1 MKKAVFLTP
10 LAAFIGAFGV
20 AAHSEELGR
29 VISSTPVMQQVAVP
43 QQVCG
48 TEQVI
53 VNQPS
58 SGAGA
63 LIGGI
68 AGGAMGNAVGA
79 GAGRAAATMIGILGG
94 AVVGDRIEGSSG
106 GQVQQVQRCSV
117 QTSYENR
124 TVGYNVTYEYAGKQ
138 YSAQMPNDPGQ
149 YLRIQVTPVGMVPSP
164 ADAGRT
170 AAAPPVGYP
179 QQAYGQ
185 PGYGQP
191 TYVQPG
197 YVQPAY
203 GPPTYVQPGVILASP
218 PVVYPA
224 YPSYYARPYFPPIGI
239 SLNLGYSR
247 GHYRG
252 GHSRGWR

>member
-10 LAAFIGAFGV
+10 LAALAGAFGV
-20 AAHSEELGR
+20 TVHAEELGR

-48 TEQVI
+48 TEQII

-94 AVVGDRIEGSSG
+94 AVIGDRVEGSSG
-106 GQVQQVQRCSV
+106 GQVQQVQRCNV

-149 YLRIQVTPVGMVPSP
+149 YVRIQVTPVGMVPSP
-164 ADAGRT
+164 ADGGRV
-170 AAAPPVGYP
+170 AAPPM
-179 QQAYGQ
+179 AYGQPGYGQPAYVQ

-191 TYVQPG
+191 TYVQP
-197 YVQPAY
+197 A
-203 GPPTYVQPGVILASP
+203 YVQPGVILASP

-224 YPSYYARPYFPPIGI
+224 YPSYYARPYFPPIGV

-247 GHYRG
+247 GYYRG
-252 GHSRGWR
+252 GHHRGWR

>member
-1 MKKAVFLTP
+1 MNKAVFLTP
-10 LAAFIGAFGV
+10 LAALIGAFG
-20 AAHSEELGR
+20 ATAHSEELGR

-48 TEQVI
+48 PEQGI
-53 VNQPS
+53 INQPS

-68 AGGAMGNAVGA
+68 AGGAMGNAVGG

-94 AVVGDRIEGSSG
+94 AVIGDRIEGSSG
-106 GQVQQVQRCSV
+106 GYVQQIQRCNV

-124 TVGYNVTYEYAGKQ
+124 VVAYNVTYEYAGKQ

-170 AAAPPVGYP
+170 AAAPPIGYP

-185 PGYGQP
+185 PPYGQP
-191 TYVQPG
+191 TYVQP
-197 YVQPAY
+197 AY
-203 GPPTYVQPGVILASP
+203 GQPTYVQPGVILASP
-218 PVVYPA
+218 PVVYAP
-224 YPSYYARPYFPPIGI
+224 YPYYARPYFPPIGV
-239 SLNLGYSR
+239 SLNLGFSR
-247 GHYRG
+247 GYHRSGLRG
-252 GHSRGWR
+252 GHTRGWR

>member
-1 MKKAVFLTP
+1 MKKAVFLP
-10 LAAFIGAFGV
+10 SLAAFIGAFGA

-29 VISSTPVMQQVAVP
+29 VISSTPVVQQVAVP

-48 TEQVI
+48 AEQVI
-53 VNQPS
+53 VNQPP

-94 AVVGDRIEGSSG
+94 AIVGDRIEGSSG
-106 GQVQQVQRCSV
+106 GQVQQVQRCNV
-117 QTSYENR
+117 QTTYENR

-138 YSAQMPNDPGQ
+138 YSAQMPTDPGP
-149 YLRIQVTPVGMVPSP
+149 YLRIQVTPVGMVPTP
-164 ADAGRT
+164 ADAGRI
-170 AAAPPVGYP
+170 AAAPPPVGYP
-179 QQAYGQ
+179 PQANGQ
-185 PGYGQP
+185 PVYVQP
-191 TYVQPG
+191 TYVQP
-197 YVQPAY
+197 A
-203 GPPTYVQPGVILASP
+203 YVQPGVILASP

-224 YPSYYARPYFPPIGI
+224 YPYYYARPYFPPIGV

-247 GHYRG
+247 GYHGGGHYRG
-252 GHSRGWR
+252 WR